1 MSIEE
6 EPSTINKNVKSEVE
20 DNQIENKVNIKQIK
34 SSILSPP
41 DTPQINIIK
50 KVENETIIKK
60 NDESIVEKKE
70 KENSNES
77 INLVKEDFKIV
88 NDKINSEK
96 ENKALIKNN
105 SVSYEDKIDV
115 NVNGR
120 MINLNAQNKNVT
132 SNENSIN
139 NDDNIKNNEINK
151 KQNEK
156 INLKENTVIENNNK
170 LSDVISENE
179 SINSKKENPLLDTDN
194 NLKETENKVDK
205 VDEIN
210 KQNTK
215 VDVINKENM
224 KEHEKPHKMTRSNIN
239 ICINIT
245 HSLQYHSNALPFL
258 NPVDPELLNIP
269 DYFTVIKHPMDLSTI
284 MKKIKG
290 NKYSDINDY
299 ISDVELMF
307 NNCFTYNPP
316 ANPVH
321 IAGLALREYF
331 IEQLRKLSP
340 EVQALLKILAREDN
354 GEYLYVNGK
363 RAKRQIKTVQ
373 HLEPELH
380 IPKKM
385 KVVHKNNT
393 EPIKED
399 KITTESK
406 KIEIENI
413 PNDNKIIFTKQNPFE
428 KENIIKPIKIQEE
441 QINRKNNEN
450 KTTIKKLISNS
461 RATKISELAQDKYNN
476 NEQILRED
484 DDEEDEIEEEQET
497 EDDSEIIENE
507 ETDEEDEVDDSN
519 NLSRKTKSI
528 IKTSQKVISR
538 MKSKNTHAK
547 IRNVSAHTNNISK
560 RPTKSKL
567 LKSISKAPTLSS
579 LPIDQVYQGNSSDI
593 VEMQINTLTM
603 CLQKVTKQ
611 LELLQVQSKARKLKK
626 KAKRLAKSLNMEDY
640 DLQSDSDS
648 VENLLSQTSLLT
660 NNANKVLKRK
670 SKVKMLNKKA
680 KMNKIKNQN
689 RRINDENDEI
699 ENEGEYDEGEE
710 IFEDENSRIIDR
722 KKEKNVVS
730 EKPIKKEVKRQ
741 RQKNTKQ
748 ETKGKKRV
756 PKGSQEN
763 SYDIKRVCEYCG
775 DTDTPMWRRG
785 PNGKGTLCNKCGVK
799 WKGGKIYQGEEIPMK
814 RNKNITN
821 EPVNSPVIPPPPKK
835 ERKRTKTKDKKKETT
850 KINKSKQQKV
860 TEITYNQKKELSEMI
875 NYLSEEK
882 ISGVVDIIKSSI
894 PDIKDTQEEIELDIE
909 TINPAT
915 LYKLYN
921 YVKKVSKPKNGK
933 KNQNK
938 NEDTSSGESSG
949 ESSESED
956 ESSDSDSDTNQF
968 MTGR

>member
-6 EPSTINKNVKSEVE
+6 EPSTLNKNVKSEVE
-20 DNQIENKVNIKQIK
+20 DNQIEGKVNIKQIK

-41 DTPQINIIK
+41 DTPQINTIK
-50 KVENETIIKK
+50 KVENETKIENK
-60 NDESIVEKKE
+60 NDESIDEE
-70 KENSNES
+70 KENSNEN
-77 INLVKEDFKIV
+77 INLVKEDLKIV
-88 NDKINSEK
+88 DNKINSENEK
-96 ENKALIKNN
+96 NALIKNVN
-105 SVSYEDKIDV
+105 SINYDDKNEINENSRIIISNSQNQ
-115 NVNGR
+115 NV
-120 MINLNAQNKNVT
+120 K

-139 NDDNIKNNEINK
+139 NGDNIKNNEIVK
-151 KQNEK
+151 KQN
-156 INLKENTVIENNNK
+156 ENTVIENNNK

-179 SINSKKENPLLDTDN
+179 KISSEKENPLISTDN
-194 NLKETENKVDK
+194 YLKETKIKIDK

-215 VDVINKENM
+215 IDVINKENK
-224 KEHEKPHKMTRSNIN
+224 KEHEKSHKMTRSNIN

-245 HSLQYHSNALPFL
+245 HSLQYHSSAIPFL

-284 MKKIKG
+284 MKKVKG

-316 ANPVH
+316 TNPVH

-340 EVQALLKILAREDN
+340 EVQALLKILTREDN
-354 GEYLYVNGK
+354 GEYLYANGK
-363 RAKRQIKTVQ
+363 RAKRQIKAVH

-385 KVVHKNNT
+385 KVVHKSNI
-393 EPIKED
+393 ESIKED
-399 KITTESK
+399 KISIENK

-413 PNDNKIIFTKQNPFE
+413 PNDNKIIFTKQNSFE
-428 KENIIKPIKIQEE
+428 KANTIKPIKIQEE

-461 RATKISELAQDKYNN
+461 RAKRIVDLVQDKYNK

-497 EDDSEIIENE
+497 EDDSEMIENE
-507 ETDEEDEVDDSN
+507 ETTEEEEVDDSN

-528 IKTSQKVISR
+528 IRASQKVISR
-538 MKSKNTHAK
+538 MKSKNTHTK
-547 IRNVSAHTNNISK
+547 IRNVSAHANNINK

-567 LKSISKAPTLSS
+567 LKSISKVQTLSS
-579 LPIDQVYQGNSSDI
+579 LPVDQVYQGNSSDI

-660 NNANKVLKRK
+660 NNANKILKRK
-670 SKVKMLNKKA
+670 SKVKMLSKKA
-680 KMNKIKNQN
+680 KVNKIKNQN
-689 RRINDENDEI
+689 RRINNENDED
-699 ENEGEYDEGEE
+699 EEEYDEGEE
-710 IFEDENSRIIDR
+710 IYEDENSRIVDK
-722 KKEKNVVS
+722 KKEKNVIN
-730 EKPIKKEVKRQ
+730 EKQIKKEVKRQ

-821 EPVNSPVIPPPPKK
+821 ESVDSPVIPPPPKK
-835 ERKRTKTKDKKKETT
+835 ERKRAKTKDKKKETT
-850 KINKSKQQKV
+850 KVNKSKQQKV

-956 ESSDSDSDTNQF
+956 ESSDSDSDSNQY